1 MEDSME
7 ITKEQYDKLRPY
19 LPVQRGNVKIDNL
32 TLINAMLYIAEN
44 GCKWRGLPRE
54 YGKWYSVYKRVNRW
68 AKSSVL
74 ERIFLGLQK
83 EQIAS
88 INVEILALD
97 STCFKVHPDG
107 AGALKKMKNKVLGKQ
122 REDGTPSFMWFPQMI
137 KLS

>member
-1 MEDSME
+1 ME